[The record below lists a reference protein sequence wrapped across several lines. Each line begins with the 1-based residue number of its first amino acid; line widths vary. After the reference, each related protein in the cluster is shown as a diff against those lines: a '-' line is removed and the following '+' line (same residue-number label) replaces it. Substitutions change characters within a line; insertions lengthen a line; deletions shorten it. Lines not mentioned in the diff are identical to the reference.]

1 MNKAI
6 VLAVSFLFAAAAFAQ
21 QYKWV
26 DPDGKVRYGDTPPPG
41 VKATPLKPPPR
52 GAAPSTSAAT
62 RDGSKGLS
70 PDAAF
75 RKRQEEADQDRE
87 KQAKSDQDAQLKR
100 ENCERAQQALRT
112 LESGQR
118 ISRTDSKGER
128 YFLDETQMAQE
139 TTKARQTVKEWCS

>member
-1 MNKAI
+1 M

-26 DPDGKVRYGDTPPPG
+26 DPDGKVRYGDIPPPG
-41 VKATPLKPPPR
+41 VKAMPMKPPPR
-52 GAAPSTSAAT
+52 GAAPSAPAASAAT
-62 RDGSKGLS
+62 KDAAKGLS

-75 RKRQEEADQDRE
+75 RKRQEDAEKDRE

-100 ENCERAQQALRT
+100 ENCTRSQDALRS

-128 YFLDETQMAQE
+128 YFLDEAQMAQE
-139 TTKARQTVKEWCS
+139 TSKARQSVKEWCS